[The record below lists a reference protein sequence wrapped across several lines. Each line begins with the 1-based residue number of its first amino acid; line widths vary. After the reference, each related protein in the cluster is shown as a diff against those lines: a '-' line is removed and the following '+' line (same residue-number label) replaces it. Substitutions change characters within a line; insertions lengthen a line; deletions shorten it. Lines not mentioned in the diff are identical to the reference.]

1 MSWKNLYPKE
11 TNLVKLSLKHGG
23 SIKPLIIPSKLTGG
37 TGLCNATIYNDE
49 KEGL

>member
-1 MSWKNLYPKE
+1 MNWKKLYPKE

-37 TGLCNATIYNDE
+37 TGLLKVLYYLHALKII
-49 KEGL
+49 